1 MEQYIK
7 RIMKNKKISIFS
19 SITILFS
26 VLFSVGVITLVTYS
40 FMKSEYAIEKLA
52 KRLNGS
58 IADQVKQEFELLVEP
73 SNNFINVI
81 ETFARVDGKLTLKS
95 RRLQQVLLN
104 YVETYPQL
112 YNVFIALP
120 DKSFLMATDSDPLK
134 MVLIESKKNSTKTIL
149 FDSDKTLLKSEN
161 KTGVSYNPLERP
173 WYGGAISQEG
183 VFETDVYT
191 FFESKKPGVTLSKA
205 IRNQKGQLVAV
216 VGIDLL
222 LTNLQT
228 FLSSVDISN
237 ESFIAI
243 IDKEKGKYIVSKE
256 SNVKKQESFE
266 MIKLFHKFT
275 TKKDFDQIEFKDEMY
290 YFTESDVGS
299 DYFKNWKYVIAI
311 PEKELISEI
320 LTMRHQ
326 SLKFGTAI
334 LIIGCLIIFLFS
346 RLFSRPIK
354 EISNQANKIKQLE
367 KVASL
372 RLMSPVDEVSEL
384 IQSVNALGVAFD
396 SFVQYVPK
404 TIVKHLLDTNQSA
417 GISGEMYNV
426 TILFTDIEGF
436 TAFSD
441 GENPENVSV
450 YLSRYFELL
459 SEKVVAYGGTIDKYI
474 GDSLMVFWGAPIR
487 LEEHALQAVR
497 CVMAIKREL
506 ESERVQSDPVLS
518 KFKTRFG
525 LHSGRAVIGNIGSSE
540 RFNYTAIGS
549 DVNICARLE
558 ALNKEFNTYSL
569 ISDSTKYQIE
579 DEVLTRPLEPM
590 SLKGVKDEVMVHE
603 LLDPAVNKPLLSAYE
618 RCQKLYIDKQ
628 YQEASVRFK
637 ELLALN
643 PDDKVVEYF
652 VKKID
657 QLMLDQ

>member
-1 MEQYIK
+1 
-7 RIMKNKKISIFS
+7 MKFKKISIFS

-26 VLFSVGVITLVTYS
+26 VLFSVGVITLVMYS
-40 FMKSEYAIEKLA
+40 FMKSEYAIETLA
-52 KRLNGS
+52 KRLNTS
-58 IADQVKQEFELLVEP
+58 TAQQVKQGFELLVEP
-73 SNNFINVI
+73 SNDFFNLL
-81 ETFARVDGKLTLKS
+81 ETLARVDGKLTLGS
-95 RRLQQVLLN
+95 RRLQHVLLN

-120 DKSFLMATDSDPLK
+120 DKSFLMATELAPLK
-134 MVLIESKKNSTKTIL
+134 MVWIDPKKNSAKTML

-161 KTGVSYNPLERP
+161 KGKISYNPLGRP
-173 WYGGAISQEG
+173 WYGGAVNQEG
-183 VFETDVYT
+183 VFATDVYT
-191 FFESKKPGVTLSKA
+191 FFESKKPGITLSKA
-205 IRNQKGQLVAV
+205 IRNQNGQLIAV
-216 VGIDLL
+216 FGVDLL

-237 ESFIAI
+237 EAFIAI
-243 IDKEKGKYIVSKE
+243 IDKEKGTYIVSKE
-256 SNVKKQESFE
+256 SDAEKQERFE
-266 MIKLFHKFT
+266 IIKLFHKFT
-275 TKKDFDQIEFKDEMY
+275 TKKDFDQIEFKDELY

-320 LTMRHQ
+320 LTMRQQ
-326 SLKFGTAI
+326 SLTFGSII
-334 LIIGCLIIFLFS
+334 LVIGCLIIFLFS
-346 RLFSRPIK
+346 KLFSRPIK

-372 RLMSPVDEVSEL
+372 KLMSPVDEVSEL

-404 TIVKHLLDTNQSA
+404 TIVKHLLDTNKSA
-417 GISGEMYNV
+417 GISGEMYDI

-441 GENPENVSV
+441 GENPENISV

-506 ESERVQSDPVLS
+506 ESERVQSDPILS

-569 ISDSTKYQIE
+569 VSDSTKCQIG
-579 DEVLTRPLEPM
+579 DDILTRPLEPM
-590 SLKGVKDEVMVHE
+590 MLKGVTNKIMVHE
-603 LLDPAVNKPLLSAYE
+603 LIEEESDRQFLSDY
-618 RCQKLYIDKQ
+618 RHCQQLYINQHYNDAKKGFETLRSL
-628 YQEASVRFK
+628 Y
-637 ELLALN
+637 
-643 PDDKVVEYF
+643 PDDKVLQYF
-652 VKKID
+652 LRRINEK
-657 QLMLDQ
+657 QSA